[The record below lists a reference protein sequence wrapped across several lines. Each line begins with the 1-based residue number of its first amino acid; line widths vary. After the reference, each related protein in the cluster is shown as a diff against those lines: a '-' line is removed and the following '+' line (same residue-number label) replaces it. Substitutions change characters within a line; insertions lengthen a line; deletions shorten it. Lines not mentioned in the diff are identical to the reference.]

1 MGSWIVHGELCA
13 STTVCFS
20 CKLLKITAMLR
31 RLKTVSMMLFLMGI
45 STGAAFAT
53 SATGVDD
60 VKVTQQSETA
70 TGVVKDEFGEV
81 VGASV
86 VVKGTT
92 LGVVTD
98 FEGKFSLEG
107 VKRGDILQIAF
118 VGYKTQEV
126 KWEGTPLNILMVE
139 DTEML
144 EEVVVVGF
152 GTQKKVNLT
161 GAVTAVGS
169 KEIAARPVNSV
180 TDALQG
186 VVPGMNFTTTS
197 GSLESTK
204 SFNIRGQGS
213 ISSNSTVTPLV
224 LIDGMEGDLNSLN
237 PQDIDNISV
246 LKDASASSIYGS
258 RAAGGVVLVT
268 TKSGKEGK
276 TSVNYNNSFR
286 FNSPLNMPEMV
297 DSYTW
302 AQVMNQASVNAG
314 RGVWFPESKLQQI
327 KAAQNDPTMPTMFAN
342 PLRNNQWEIWD
353 DTEYLPIANTDWLK
367 VHFGNS
373 FSQEHTLSVNGG
385 TDKIKYYLSA
395 NYMGLKGILKQADET
410 KDRYGV
416 NAKISVQLAKWIK
429 MNYNMRFTRTDYASP
444 MAWKKDYTG
453 TFYHNMMRYWPII
466 PTTSPDG
473 NYTTVSYIQRLR
485 EGGDYKTVDDIM
497 AQQLSFQITPI
508 EGLLINAELNYRIN
522 NYHKHEDLKTVYAY
536 YADGKPFVDVNNVSS
551 VYEYN
556 SKSNFFAPSFFAEYS
571 KSIADHNFK
580 IMAGFQSEWY
590 SDRSISASQQNIM
603 AGLPT
608 LDTTNTKPGVGG
620 GYGKWTTAGFFGRL
634 NYDYK
639 GRYLVEANFRYDGS
653 SRYLRDN
660 RWNVFPS
667 FSAGWN
673 IAQEAFWEGLADK
686 VNTLKLRGSWGEL
699 GNQNT
704 NSWYPFYPELGYST
718 QGGSWLINNAQPNIA
733 SQPGLIS
740 ALLTWERTQTWEVGL
755 DWGAFNNRLTGS
767 FGYFQ
772 RKTLDMVGPAQDLPA
787 VLGTTPPQYNNL
799 DMTSKGWDLQISW
812 RDQINDFSYGAT
824 FILSDSKQVIDK
836 YPNPSKAL
844 GKYFVGRELN
854 VIYGYETLGI
864 AQSQEEMDAH
874 LAKVDQSS
882 LGSNWGAGDIMYKD
896 IDGDGKITQGSYV
909 EGDSGDWQIIG
920 NSTPR
925 YNFGLNLDATWK
937 GFDLKMFFQGTLK
950 RDYYTYGNVFIGPS
964 QDKWQAMVF
973 KEHMDYWRPE
983 GDPLGANLDAYYPKA
998 NWSGGNSW
1006 DGGKNFK
1013 YQTRFLQDA
1022 SYVRL
1027 KNVTIGYTLPK
1038 EITRKFYVENLRVF
1052 ASGENLLTF
1061 TNFTKLGDPEL
1072 ANGDFGKTVPLSQ
1085 TFSVGLSVTF

>member
-1 MGSWIVHGELCA
+1 
-13 STTVCFS
+13 
-20 CKLLKITAMLR
+20 MLR
-31 RLKTVSMMLFLMGI
+31 RLKTVSMMLFLMGL

-53 SATGVDD
+53 SAAGVDD

-70 TGVVKDEFGEV
+70 TGVVKDAFGEV

-92 LGVVTD
+92 NGVVTD

-107 VKRGDILQIAF
+107 VKRGDILEIAF

-126 KWEGTPLNILMVE
+126 KWNGTPLNILMVE

-204 SFNIRGQGS
+204 SFNIRGTGS
-213 ISSNSTVTPLV
+213 ISSSAKVSPLV

-237 PQDIDNISV
+237 PQDVDNISV

-258 RAAGGVVLVT
+258 RAAGGVILVT

-286 FNSPLNMPEMV
+286 FDSPLNMPEMV

-302 AQVMNQASVNAG
+302 AQVMNQASING
-314 RGVWFPESKLQQI
+314 GKGVWFPDSKLEQI
-327 KAAQNDPTMPTMFAN
+327 KAAQSNPNMPTMFAN
-342 PLRNNQWEIWD
+342 PLRNNKWEVWD
-353 DTEYLPIANTDWLK
+353 DMEYMPIANTDWLK

-373 FSQEHTLSVNGG
+373 FSQEHTLSVSGG
-385 TDKIKYYLSA
+385 TDKVKYYLSA

-410 KDRYGV
+410 KDRYGI
-416 NAKISVQLAKWIK
+416 NTKISVQLAKWIK

-444 MAWKKDYTG
+444 MAWKMDYTG
-453 TFYHNMMRYWPII
+453 SFYHNMMRYWPIV
-466 PTTSPDG
+466 PVKNPDG
-473 NYTTVSYIQRLR
+473 GYVPESYVQRLR
-485 EGGDYKTVDDIM
+485 EGGDYKTTNDVM
-497 AQQLSFQITPI
+497 AQQLSFQLTPI
-508 EGLLINAELNYRIN
+508 EGLLINAELNYRID
-522 NYHKHEDLKTVYAY
+522 NYHKHEDLKTVYTT
-536 YADGKPFVDVNNVSS
+536 YADGTSHVDVNKTSS
-551 VYEYN
+551 VQENN
-556 SKSNFFAPSFFAEYS
+556 SKANFFAPSFFAEYS
-571 KSIADHNFK
+571 KSIKDHNLK
-580 IMAGFQSEWY
+580 LMVGFQSEWY
-590 SDRSISASQQNIM
+590 SSRSMWAKRYNIM

-608 LDTTNTKPGVGG
+608 LNTTSTDPTLGG
-620 GYGKWTTAGFFGRL
+620 DYQKWTTAGFFGRL

-686 VNTLKLRGSWGEL
+686 VNTLKLRASWGEL

-704 NSWYPFYPELGYST
+704 NSWYPFYPKLGFSP
-718 QGGSWLINNAQPNIA
+718 QGGSWLINNAKPNVA

-740 ALLTWERTQTWEVGL
+740 ALLTWERTQTWEIGL

-772 RKTLDMVGPAQDLPA
+772 RKTLDMVGPAQDLPD

-812 RDQINDFSYGAT
+812 RDQIDDFSYGAT
-824 FILSDSKQVIDK
+824 FILSDSKQVVDK
-836 YPNPSKAL
+836 YPNPAKAL
-844 GKYFVGRELN
+844 GQPYWPGKVLGEIWGFQTE
-854 VIYGYETLGI
+854 GI
-864 AQSQEEMDAH
+864 AKDQATMDAH
-874 LAKVDQSS
+874 LAKVDQSIC
-882 LGSNWGAGDIMYKD
+882 GSGWTAGDMMYKD
-896 IDGDGKITQGSYV
+896 IDGDGKITQGSKV
-909 EGDSGDWQIIG
+909 VGDSGDWQIIG
-920 NSTPR
+920 NDTPR
-925 YNFGLNLDATWK
+925 YNFGLNLDAAWK
-937 GFDLKMFFQGTLK
+937 GFDLKVFFQGTLK
-950 RDYYTYGNVFIGPS
+950 RDAWVANSVFYGPS
-964 QDKWQAMVF
+964 QDKWQALVF
-973 KEHMDYWRPE
+973 KDHMDYWRPE
-983 GDPLGANLDAYYPKA
+983 GDPLGENLDAYYPKA
-998 NWSGGNSW
+998 SWS
-1006 DGGKNFK
+1006 GGKNFQRST
-1013 YQTRFLQDA
+1013 YFLQDA

-1038 EITRKFYVENLRVF
+1038 EITSKFYVENLRIF

-1072 ANGDFGKTVPLSQ
+1072 AANGVELGKTVPLSQ